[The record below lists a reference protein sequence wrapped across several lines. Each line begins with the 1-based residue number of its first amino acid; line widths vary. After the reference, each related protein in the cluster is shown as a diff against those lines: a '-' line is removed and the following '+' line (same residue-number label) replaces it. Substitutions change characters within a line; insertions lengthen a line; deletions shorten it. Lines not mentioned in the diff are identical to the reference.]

1 MQKKQ
6 EPFIHL
12 FSTPLGY
19 YLYDVNTNE
28 ILKIDED
35 VYDYLQSGNIKDTQ
49 TIKKLDKLKR
59 EGYLKCFRVEETEHP
74 ATELLPFY
82 LQSKVGQL
90 VLQVTQN
97 CNLRCDYCVYSGKYI
112 TRGHTNKRMNYETAK
127 KAIDFLKEHSVEKER
142 VIIGFYG
149 GEPLLEIEL
158 IKKCVKYA
166 RKELK
171 GKQINFALT
180 TNATLLNDEIINY
193 FIEHSFIV
201 TVSIDGPKEMHDDE
215 RRFAKNNKGSFD
227 IVMNNIRKIR
237 EKDEEYFN
245 SFVRV
250 NAVLLTDKSFRCVD
264 QFFRGDEVFENIGI
278 SAHLVSDA
286 FSKKPNK
293 IDTLYIEEQQYE
305 LFKFYLAQLGRI
317 DNKYASPLLYDR
329 FMQMKTKREY
339 DEASHREQLLK
350 KWHRGGPCI
359 PGVMRLFVTVDE
371 KLLPC
376 EKVCEIAD
384 TVQLGTLD
392 SGYDIET
399 VSNVLNIEKFTEK
412 QCHNCWAYSEC
423 SICFHCCDDKAE
435 TISES
440 ILKNCKHVKKD
451 LEELF
456 KDYTV
461 LKELG
466 CDFAF
471 ET

>member
-49 TIKKLDKLKR
+49 TIKKIDKLKR

-149 GEPLLEIEL
+149 GEPLLEFEL

-201 TVSIDGPKEMHDDE
+201 TVSIDGPKEMHDDL
-215 RRFAKNNKGSFD
+215 RRIIK
-227 IVMNNIRKIR
+227 V
-237 EKDEEYFN
+237 
-245 SFVRV
+245 
-250 NAVLLTDKSFRCVD
+250 VL
-264 QFFRGDEVFENIGI
+264 
-278 SAHLVSDA
+278 
-286 FSKKPNK
+286 
-293 IDTLYIEEQQYE
+293 
-305 LFKFYLAQLGRI
+305 
-317 DNKYASPLLYDR
+317 
-329 FMQMKTKREY
+329 
-339 DEASHREQLLK
+339 
-350 KWHRGGPCI
+350 
-359 PGVMRLFVTVDE
+359 
-371 KLLPC
+371 
-376 EKVCEIAD
+376 
-384 TVQLGTLD
+384 
-392 SGYDIET
+392 
-399 VSNVLNIEKFTEK
+399 
-412 QCHNCWAYSEC
+412 
-423 SICFHCCDDKAE
+423 
-435 TISES
+435 
-440 ILKNCKHVKKD
+440 IL
-451 LEELF
+451 
-456 KDYTV
+456 
-461 LKELG
+461 
-466 CDFAF
+466 
-471 ET
+471 